1 MRSGNELAA
10 SKLRELGCAVDSLR
24 PIDAFLHACAIGDEH
39 GARQALAEDPSV
51 QEELRATE
59 YHAMIQAVQT
69 GNTAAVRVLA
79 SLGFDLSREGPWG
92 GTALHWAAWHGLVD
106 VVRELLAVGAPIQI
120 RDKTYGSTPLAWAA
134 HGSNNCREADD
145 DYIAIID
152 LLLQAGSER
161 APSYNHWNEP
171 PENLASDAVADHLR
185 ARGFVPER

>member
-1 MRSGNELAA
+1 
-10 SKLRELGCAVDSLR
+10 
-24 PIDAFLHACAIGDEH
+24 
-39 GARQALAEDPSV
+39 
-51 QEELRATE
+51 
-59 YHAMIQAVQT
+59 
-69 GNTAAVRVLA
+69 
-79 SLGFDLSREGPWG
+79 
-92 GTALHWAAWHGLVD
+92 VD